1 MNPLNPS
8 GKPAI
13 VTPVL
18 GFDAFVVDEPWP
30 WRDENAEA
38 IGEHWA
44 RAAAEKPSLFDGEVL
59 VARRFSIEDGIWRG
73 AHIVVRYSALK
84 YWLSQG
90 FIETGA
96 CNTFASAVVV
106 TADGAVLLGRMGA
119 HTANAGRLYFP
130 CGTPDLD
137 DVTGGRLDFEAS
149 MLRELEEETGL
160 GADVLVP
167 SEQRWIGQDGPLV
180 CCARRIDT
188 RLTADEV
195 RACFEAHRASGRD
208 DELADI
214 VLVRDAASL
223 DNVLEYARALVRI
236 VTAGR
241 AA

>member
-8 GKPAI
+8 GKPAV
-13 VTPVL
+13 VTPVM

-30 WRDENAEA
+30 WRDENAKA

-84 YWLSQG
+84 YWLSRG

-137 DVTGGRLDFEAS
+137 DVQGDSLDIEGS

-160 GADVLVP
+160 GAADLQP
-167 SEQRWIGQDGPLV
+167 TEQRWISQDGPLV

-188 RLTADEV
+188 HLTADEV
-195 RACFEAHRASGRD
+195 RTRFNAHRTAGGD
-208 DELADI
+208 EELADI
-214 VLVRDAASL
+214 VLVRHAARL
-223 DNVLEYARALVRI
+223 DDVLEYARALVEI
-236 VTAGR
+236 VTRGR